1 MNKLKI
7 NLVALFSIFFLISCS
22 YEPIFSQKNY
32 NIELENFTLSGEKDI
47 NKVIEDQ
54 LSLFKKA
61 EDEDINEIRTNSE
74 NEVKTYTIDII
85 SKLSKT
91 IFSKNSK
98 GDPQKFEKTLNVIYK
113 VLYNGEIVLSNE
125 AEEKYVYNNESDKFK
140 LEQTE
145 MNIKENLA
153 INITNIIISSII
165 NIDDN

>member
-32 NIELENFTLSGEKDI
+32 NIELESFTLSGEKNI
-47 NKVIEDQ
+47 NKVIENQ

-61 EDEDINEIRTNSE
+61 DNDDV
-74 NEVKTYTIDII
+74 NEVRSKSESEVKAYTIDII

-125 AEEKYVYNNESDKFK
+125 AEEKYVYNNETDKFK

-145 MNIKENLA
+145 MTIKENLA
-153 INITNIIISSII
+153 QNITSIIISSII